1 VEDSAESLKITIADN
16 GIGIPES
23 DLGRV
28 FEPFTRVD
36 DSRSKASGGTG
47 LGLSIAKNIAQAHGG
62 TLSLRNREGGGL
74 IAEVVLPRTR
84 EIASVVLHSVW
95 NLSGYWRE

>member
-1 VEDSAESLKITIADN
+1 
-16 GIGIPES
+16 
-23 DLGRV
+23 
-28 FEPFTRVD
+28 VD

-74 IAEVVLPRTR
+74 IAEVVLPRTG
-84 EIASVVLHSVW
+84 EISSADR
-95 NLSGYWRE
+95 G